1 MTQVISILSTIIM
14 LVKAWN
20 SISNKTF
27 TNFFKKAG
35 TSERE
40 VEKVLNDKKDSFAD
54 VVLV

>member
-1 MTQVISILSTIIM
+1 M

-20 SISNKTF
+20 SISSKTF

-40 VEKVLNDKKDSFAD
+40 VERVLNDKKDSFAD